1 MRATPTRLI
10 TAAVMTGVMVTAAAC
25 AGKSTPSTAPS
36 QSPAVSASSSPS
48 PQAASGQQ
56 PTAAPPSGYEW
67 QGSSIQGIW
76 VAIPKTWVALN
87 LAKMSLG
94 QVTKRFA
101 TTGIGTA
108 AMQADLSNLKKQ
120 NALFF
125 ADLASYAT
133 SAHAF
138 TTNASALCPP
148 ASVIEPGASSIPG
161 LEAGMR
167 AEYAKIKARV
177 LSVKPV
183 TVTGGQAFAAK
194 LALTSD
200 AGYTIT
206 ELQVVVLSSGGQTCF
221 VTFSTDNAAAFL
233 HTFDTAA
240 RTIHVG

>member
-1 MRATPTRLI
+1 MGDQMRATPRRLF
-10 TAAVMTGVMVTAAAC
+10 TAVVMTGVMVTAAAC
-25 AGKSTPSTAPS
+25 AGSTPKSTPSAA
-36 QSPAVSASSSPS
+36 SPTVSSS

-56 PTAAPPSGYEW
+56 PTSAPPTGYVW
-67 QGSSIQGIW
+67 HGSSIQGIW
-76 VAIPKTWVALN
+76 VAIPKSWVALN
-87 LAKMSLG
+87 LANMSLG

-108 AMQADLSNLKKQ
+108 AMQADLANLKKQ

-138 TTNASALCPP
+138 TTNASALCSP
-148 ASVIEPGASSIPG
+148 ASVIQPGAGSIPG

-183 TVTGGQAFAAK
+183 TVAGGQAFAAK

-206 ELQVVVLSSGGQTCF
+206 ELQVVVLSSAGQTCF

-233 HTFDTAA
+233 RTFDTAA
-240 RTIHVG
+240 GTIHVG

>member
-1 MRATPTRLI
+1 
-10 TAAVMTGVMVTAAAC
+10 
-25 AGKSTPSTAPS
+25 
-36 QSPAVSASSSPS
+36 
-48 PQAASGQQ
+48 
-56 PTAAPPSGYEW
+56 
-67 QGSSIQGIW
+67 
-76 VAIPKTWVALN
+76 
-87 LAKMSLG
+87 
-94 QVTKRFA
+94 
-101 TTGIGTA
+101 
-108 AMQADLSNLKKQ
+108 
-120 NALFF
+120 
-125 ADLASYAT
+125 
-133 SAHAF
+133 
-138 TTNASALCPP
+138 
-148 ASVIEPGASSIPG
+148 
-161 LEAGMR
+161 MR